1 MYLSLLYTRLLSLLL
16 LAVGC
21 CSTAQAKP
29 LGLGELTT
37 LTVGPYVSD
46 ASSALRGPYQAGPL
60 VLTQTYRNTS
70 PALQDSLAFT
80 VQAFGPGYSQGLIQ
94 FFGALKGLGANGGQ
108 DSFVLG
114 DITLPGT
121 GSYLVQ
127 TDVFIYDRARK
138 EWVDGPSR
146 VYWLLATTPTP
157 LPVELVSFTA
167 QAQPDSVAISWQ
179 TASER
184 NCFGFWLERS
194 TDGLAFAPLHF
205 TAGAGTTSTLR
216 GYQVRD
222 GLPQLRTHY
231 YRLRQVDVGGAQQY
245 SPVVAVAP
253 VKRPASVATVYPS
266 PAHDRAHVTG
276 SPGGTPV
283 RLYDAAGR
291 LSRQQCLEG
300 EGLLDLRGLPASTY
314 QVVIGEG
321 VNAQRLRLATY

>member
-1 MYLSLLYTRLLSLLL
+1 MYLSLLFTRLLSLLL

-21 CSTAQAKP
+21 CSTGQAKP
-29 LGLGELTT
+29 VLGELTT

-46 ASSALRGPYQAGPL
+46 ANSALRGPYQAGPL
-60 VLTQTYRNTS
+60 VVTQTYRNTS
-70 PALQDSLAFT
+70 AVLQDSLAFT

-108 DSFVLG
+108 DNYVLG
-114 DITLPGT
+114 DIALPGT

-138 EWVDGPSR
+138 EWVAGPSR

-222 GLPQLRTHY
+222 VLPQLATHY

-253 VKRPASVATVYPS
+253 ARRTTPVATVYPS
-266 PAHDRAHVTG
+266 PASGQAHVTG
-276 SPGGTPV
+276 AAGGTPV
-283 RLYDAAGR
+283 RLYDSTGR
-291 LSRQQCLEG
+291 LSRQQCLDK
-300 EGLLDLRGLPASTY
+300 EGLLDLCGLPASTY

>member
-1 MYLSLLYTRLLSLLL
+1 MYLSVLYTRLLSLLL

-21 CSTAQAKP
+21 CSTGQARP
-29 LGLGELTT
+29 LGELTT
-37 LTVGPYVSD
+37 LAVGPYVSD
-46 ASSALRGPYQAGPL
+46 ANSALRGAYQAGPL
-60 VLTQTYRNTS
+60 VVTQTYRNTS
-70 PALQDSLAFT
+70 AVLQDSLAFT
-80 VQAFGPGYSQGLIQ
+80 VQAFGPGYSQGLIE

-108 DSFVLG
+108 DSYVLG
-114 DITLPGT
+114 DIQLPGP
-121 GSYLVQ
+121 GSYLIQ
-127 TDVFIYDRARK
+127 TDVYVYDRTRK
-138 EWVDGPSR
+138 EWATGPSH

-167 QAQPDSVAISWQ
+167 QAQADSVAISWQ

-216 GYQVRD
+216 GYLVRD
-222 GLPQLRTHY
+222 ALPQLRTHY

-253 VKRPASVATVYPS
+253 ARLPAPVATVYPS
-266 PAHDRAHVTG
+266 PARDQAHVSG
-276 SPGGTPV
+276 AAGGTPA

-291 LSRQQCLEG
+291 LSRQQCLDG
-300 EGLLDLRGLPASTY
+300 EGALDLRGLPASTY
-314 QVVIGEG
+314 LLVIGEG
-321 VNAQRLRLATY
+321 VSAQRLRLATY

>member
-16 LAVGC
+16 LAIGC
-21 CSTAQAKP
+21 YSTAQAKP
-29 LGLGELTT
+29 LGELTT
-37 LTVGPYVSD
+37 LTVGPHVSD
-46 ASSALRGPYQAGPL
+46 ANSALRGPYQAGPL
-60 VLTQTYRNTS
+60 VVTQTYRNTS
-70 PALQDSLAFT
+70 PVLQDSLAFT
-80 VQAFGPGYSQGLIQ
+80 VQCFGPGYSQGLIE

-114 DITLPGT
+114 DISLPGP

-127 TDVFIYDRARK
+127 TDVFIYDRATK
-138 EWVDGPSR
+138 QWVDGPSR

-167 QAQPDSVAISWQ
+167 QAQADSVAINWQ

-205 TAGAGTTSTLR
+205 TAGVGTASSLR

-222 GLPQLRTHY
+222 VLPQLRTHY
-231 YRLRQVDVGGAQQY
+231 YRLRQVDVGGQQQY

-253 VKRPASVATVYPS
+253 VRRAAPVATVYPS
-266 PAHDRAHVTG
+266 PASGQAHVTG
-276 SPGGTPV
+276 AAGGTSV

-291 LSRQQCLEG
+291 LSRQQCLDS
-300 EGLLDLRGLPASTY
+300 EGLLDLCGLPASTY

-321 VNAQRLRLATY
+321 ASAQRLRLATY